1 MYSLSAMFISV
12 IHLYNACSKSR
23 MQMQKCE
30 LFSKK
35 KRKEK
40 DEISSIAAN
49 NKGTDIHPNE
59 YSDELCNSH
68 VARDVAEDG
77 EKSLKP

>member
-1 MYSLSAMFISV
+1 MHAQSQE
-12 IHLYNACSKSR
+12 C
-23 MQMQKCE
+23 KCRNVS
-30 LFSKK
+30 FSQR
-35 KRKEK
+35 RKEK

>member
-1 MYSLSAMFISV
+1 MLKV
-12 IHLYNACSKSR
+12 KNAN
-23 MQMQKCE
+23 MEKCE

-49 NKGTDIHPNE
+49 NKGTDRYTQMNVVMN
-59 YSDELCNSH
+59 Y
-68 VARDVAEDG
+68 VTVV
-77 EKSLKP
+77 